1 MNAFKHIIAL
11 KKHKE
16 MPNASKSTL
25 IYMFCLL
32 ASQISDIE
40 PNPGPCSGTQYPCG
54 KCSENVSWSQK
65 GILCDDCGTW
75 YHAACEGVGNSTYNR
90 LSDSKFSWYWCQ
102 CGSPNYSV
110 SLTDSLNSLSDTSYY
125 APLTNDHDNI
135 STNVDHSSFLQ
146 DAPSTPKAT
155 STPNPKSKSR
165 PPKVKLNN
173 SERLTILNINCRS
186 VKNKIPDLHL
196 MVDQVKPDIICLT
209 ETWLKPGV
217 SSSEIFPDTLNYS
230 VCRDDRCGGQ
240 GGGVMIAISKALL
253 SQEQAD
259 LKTNCNI
266 TWSKITLTGIK
277 NIYVGAY
284 YKPHELDELSLS
296 ELWSSLSKIPKDSII
311 WLLGDFNMPDI
322 NWVNETLKPN
332 CKNRSLYEDFMEKL
346 SHLNLEQMVKVPT
359 RLSNTLDLFLTSHPS
374 HVHLVKTL
382 PGLATSDHD
391 IVFHE
396 VKINRGR
403 PIQPKRLIKQYRK
416 TNWEAIRSDMRS
428 FSSSFISKAYT
439 NPDEAWNSF
448 KDSLNESCIKHIPT
462 KISKSRADLPWL
474 TPRIIRL
481 IHKRDKLYHKL
492 NKSPNQ
498 AKNQKLKSLKSYIQ
512 RQIRASYWSYMENV
526 IFSHDSQP

>member
-1 MNAFKHIIAL
+1 
-11 KKHKE
+11 
-16 MPNASKSTL
+16 
-25 IYMFCLL
+25 
-32 ASQISDIE
+32 
-40 PNPGPCSGTQYPCG
+40 
-54 KCSENVSWSQK
+54 
-65 GILCDDCGTW
+65 
-75 YHAACEGVGNSTYNR
+75 
-90 LSDSKFSWYWCQ
+90 
-102 CGSPNYSV
+102 
-110 SLTDSLNSLSDTSYY
+110 
-125 APLTNDHDNI
+125 
-135 STNVDHSSFLQ
+135 
-146 DAPSTPKAT
+146 
-155 STPNPKSKSR
+155 
-165 PPKVKLNN
+165 
-173 SERLTILNINCRS
+173 
-186 VKNKIPDLHL
+186 
-196 MVDQVKPDIICLT
+196 
-209 ETWLKPGV
+209 
-217 SSSEIFPDTLNYS
+217 
-230 VCRDDRCGGQ
+230 
-240 GGGVMIAISKALL
+240 MIAISKALL
-253 SQEQAD
+253 SQEQPD

-374 HVHLVKTL
+374 HVHLAKTL
-382 PGLATSDHD
+382 PSLATSDHD

-428 FSSSFISKAYT
+428 FSNSFISKAHT

-526 IFSHDSQP
+526 IFSHDSQPGRNKKFCSYIKHNKKENVGIAPLKSDGFTHTDPVTKANILNKQFESVFSPPKPLSLKHLCSKLLTSPSSLMDQINVTPEGVDKLLLGLSPHKASGPDELSPVFSRNFIKKSPPSFATSSIYP